1 MLNCRYDSLEEDTVH
16 SRWIVTACLLV
27 MVLALALVP
36 FMVRAEPLKADFEAH
51 PPTSGIAPF
60 TARFFDH
67 SAAEFSRLWNFGDG
81 GTSTLPDPEHTY
93 ANPGSYTVSLTAYDQ
108 TGTISDTKTIPNCIV
123 VSSEGG
129 GFPYPSPT
137 PGITDTYP
145 TVTATTV
152 PSTTATPALTGTIEV
167 ISVPAGAM
175 FSLDGVEQGITPI
188 TVYTVQVGKH
198 SVKVNTKGYVDNQ
211 TSVTVENQ
219 KTVQLKI
226 VLTASSAKPSS
237 SPTPTQSPVAT
248 MTATPTAEAQKAA
261 VYQTPTTPEKKG
273 TGSVIF
279 FCDDCKPSDWIGNG
293 YVVLPYTKGMIFEN
307 VPAGGI
313 TITVYYSDYGGSP
326 DMSTYHSQYQINLH
340 PGETITVHGQRHF
353 APGFTTLLV
362 VLAIAGIIGFRRL
375 LR

>member
-1 MLNCRYDSLEEDTVH
+1 MH
-16 SRWIVTACLLV
+16 SRWIATACLLV
-27 MVLALALVP
+27 LASALALVP

-108 TGTISDTKTIPNCIV
+108 TGTISDTKTIPNCII

-129 GFPYPSPT
+129 ELPYPSPT

-152 PSTTATPALTGTIEV
+152 PSTTVTPALTGTIEV

-175 FSLDGVEQGITPI
+175 FSLDGFEQGITP
-188 TVYTVQVGKH
+188 YTAYAVQVGKH
-198 SVKVNTKGYVDNQ
+198 TVKVHTKGYVDNE
-211 TSVTVENQ
+211 TPVTVENQ

-226 VLTASSAKPSS
+226 VLAASSAK
-237 SPTPTQSPVAT
+237 
-248 MTATPTAEAQKAA
+248 ATPTLTQSIVATITETSTTEAQKAA
-261 VYQTPTTPEKKG
+261 VYQTTTTPEKKG
-273 TGSVIF
+273 TGRVIF

-307 VPAGGI
+307 VPAGGR
-313 TITVYYSDYGGSP
+313 TITVYYSDYWGSP

-375 LR
+375 RR